1 LSSSESL
8 LVRLFGP
15 LLQLL
20 FWPLSV
26 SEKQCGDYMLYGL
39 FKFQKGA
46 WRMTSK
52 GDDLAKR
59 KYYGTEEGKEKLW
72 EHTIEA
78 TNNIQN

>member
-1 LSSSESL
+1 
-8 LVRLFGP
+8 
-15 LLQLL
+15 
-20 FWPLSV
+20 
-26 SEKQCGDYMLYGL
+26 MLYGL